1 MGHKIDLADVSP
13 ASPRKKTAKKAVK
26 KTAKKAVK
34 KTARKAARKAPAAK
48 KADLAAAVIPPA
60 SAEQVATPQ
69 LAVTPIAAPAIPAGT
84 SVLNIA
90 LPATQTAG

>member
-1 MGHKIDLADVSP
+1 MLPFGDGRVLQELERPVLTDRSFKKSILIA
-13 ASPRKKTAKKAVK
+13 ASV
-26 KTAKKAVK
+26 V
-34 KTARKAARKAPAAK
+34 
-48 KADLAAAVIPPA
+48 LAAAVIPPA